1 MLSSRKALVYTE
13 ASVDSWTAAMDQVLT
28 NDSGDSV
35 ARLKWRPSRNGG
47 RTVAS
52 PTATTTA
59 LTATRRMGT
68 RHATQLDYA
77 ATISLQGE
85 AGKED
90 GEVLRQL
97 MEHAVTATG
106 LRLQPATSPESPQ
119 LGEYVHLASV
129 DPSAPPGRMRVLL
142 REEAD
147 VRRLRAALG
156 GQSIQVGH
164 DYVGVRVA
172 NDIIDA
178 TSAPGNGNRR
188 RK

>member
-1 MLSSRKALVYTE
+1 M
-13 ASVDSWTAAMDQVLT
+13 
-28 NDSGDSV
+28 
-35 ARLKWRPSRNGG
+35 
-47 RTVAS
+47 
-52 PTATTTA
+52 
-59 LTATRRMGT
+59 
-68 RHATQLDYA
+68 
-77 ATISLQGE
+77 ISLQGE

-97 MEHAVTATG
+97 MAHAATATG

-119 LGEYVHLASV
+119 LGEYEHLASV
-129 DPSAPPGRMRVLL
+129 DPSAPPARMRALL

-147 VRRLRAALG
+147 VRRLRAALD

-164 DYVGVRVA
+164 DYVGLRVA